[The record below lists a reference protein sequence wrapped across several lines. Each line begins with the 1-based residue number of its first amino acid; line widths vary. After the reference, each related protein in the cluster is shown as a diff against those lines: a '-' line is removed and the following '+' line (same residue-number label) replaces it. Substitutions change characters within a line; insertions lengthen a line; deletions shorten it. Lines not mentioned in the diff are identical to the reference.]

1 MDPMIQAVNGR
12 NGMSKFRFIT
22 GNIAIIAITVVLMLF
37 PKPTISAE
45 HEITGDLVIF
55 HAGSLSIPFK
65 EISAAF
71 MEKYP
76 EVKVLRE
83 ASGSRTAA
91 RKISELNRPADI
103 MGSADYTVIDTLL
116 IPEHASWNIKL
127 ATNEM
132 VIGYHESSRMAAEIT
147 SDNWY
152 EVLLNS
158 KVAFGRSDPNAD
170 PCGYRSVLTMK
181 LAEKYYKK
189 DGLAT
194 QMLEKDHRYIRPK
207 ETDLIALLEAGEMD
221 YFFIYRSVAEQH
233 GLKYVILPDEINLKT
248 PVFKDFYK
256 TATVEISGKK
266 PGTTVVKKGAP
277 MMYGVTIA
285 KSSPNPDAAMAF
297 VEFLLAKDGGMAIM
311 EKNGQPSAVPS
322 STNSYD
328 KLPENFKKFA
338 TPE

>member
-1 MDPMIQAVNGR
+1 MTR
-12 NGMSKFRFIT
+12 FRLIA
-22 GNIAIIAITVVLMLF
+22 GNIAMIAVTTLLMLF
-37 PKPTISAE
+37 PNPVISAE
-45 HEITGDLVIF
+45 QEIAGDLVIF

-65 EISAAF
+65 EISASF

-76 EVKVLRE
+76 KVKVLRE

-103 MGSADYTVIDTLL
+103 MASADYTVIDTLL
-116 IPEHASWNIKL
+116 IPEYASWNIKL

-132 VIGYHESSRMAAEIT
+132 VIGYLESSRMADVIT

-152 EVLLNS
+152 EILLNS
-158 KVAFGRSDPNAD
+158 NVAFGRSDPNAD

-181 LAEKYYKK
+181 LAEKFYKK
-189 DGLAT
+189 DGLAGE
-194 QMLEKDHRYIRPK
+194 LLKKDHKYIRPK

-233 GLKYVILPDEINLKT
+233 KMKYVILPDEINLKN
-248 PVFKDFYK
+248 PAFSDFYQ
-256 TATVEISGKK
+256 TASVEISGKK

-277 MMYGVTIA
+277 MMYGVTIP
-285 KSSPNPDAAMAF
+285 KCSPNPEAAMAF
-297 VEFLLAKDGGMAIM
+297 ISFLLDKDGGMAIM

-322 STNSYD
+322 ATNSFD
-328 KLPENFKKFA
+328 NLPENLKKFA
-338 TPE
+338 KPE

>member
-1 MDPMIQAVNGR
+1 
-12 NGMSKFRFIT
+12 MSKFKLIT
-22 GNIAIIAITVVLMLF
+22 SNILVTAIVAVLMLI
-37 PKPTISAE
+37 PNPAVSAE
-45 HEITGDLVIF
+45 KEIAGDLIIF

-76 EVKVLRE
+76 KVKVLRE

-103 MGSADYTVIDTLL
+103 MASADYTVIDTLL
-116 IPEHASWNIKL
+116 LPQYASWNIKL

-132 VIGYHESSRMAAEIT
+132 VIGYLESSRMAAEIT

-152 EVLLNS
+152 EVLLNK

-189 DGLAT
+189 DGLAAK
-194 QMLEKDHRYIRPK
+194 MLQKDHKYIRPK
-207 ETDLIALLEAGEMD
+207 ETDLIALLESGEMD

-233 GLKYVILPDEINLKT
+233 GMKYVILPDEINLKT

-285 KSSPNPDAAMAF
+285 KNSPNPDAAMAF
-297 VEFLLAKDGGMAIM
+297 MEFLLAEDGGMAIM
-311 EKNGQPSAVPS
+311 ERNGQPSAIPS
-322 STNSYD
+322 PTTSFD
-328 KLPENFKKFA
+328 QIPENLKKFA
-338 TPE
+338 KPE